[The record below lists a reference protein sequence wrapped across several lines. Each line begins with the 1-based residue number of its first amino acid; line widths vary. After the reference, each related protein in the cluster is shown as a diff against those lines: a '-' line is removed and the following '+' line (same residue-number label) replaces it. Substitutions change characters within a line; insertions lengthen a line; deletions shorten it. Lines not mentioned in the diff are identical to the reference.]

1 VNVVAQF
8 ESFIERVMERMFS
21 RATGTTLQPIEIGKR
36 LTRAMESEQSVG
48 VEGILVPNV
57 YQVYLSPEDY
67 AHYGPARRAHSR
79 DLETHVSRVA
89 RQRRYHLMAR
99 PVVRIDADERLN
111 PGDVRVEP
119 QTADVDTGTRE
130 RLQHTAIL
138 PSMNGPLEAG
148 PITPNLVLDG
158 QPYAILSSPTRVGR
172 QADNDIVLDDRRVS
186 RHHAEMI
193 ERGGRWVVRD
203 RDSTN
208 GTSVNGKVVKE
219 AVLKPGDRISFGGLE
234 VTWEQ

>member
-1 VNVVAQF
+1 
-8 ESFIERVMERMFS
+8 MERMFS
-21 RATGTTLQPIEIGKR
+21 RATGSTLQPIEIGKR

-48 VEGILVPNV
+48 VEGVLVPNV
-57 YQVYLSPEDY
+57 YEVYLSPEDY
-67 AHYGPARRAHSR
+67 EHFGPARRAHAR
-79 DLETHVSRVA
+79 ELETHLARVA
-89 RQRRYHLMAR
+89 RQRRFNMMAR
-99 PVVRIDADERLN
+99 PVVRLGVDERLDL
-111 PGDVRVEP
+111 GDMRIEP
-119 QTADVDTGTRE
+119 QTADVDTGTRD
-130 RLQHTAIL
+130 RVQHTAIL
-138 PSMNGPLEAG
+138 PSMNGPLQTG
-148 PITPNLVLDG
+148 PITPNLVLNG
-158 QPYAILSSPTRVGR
+158 QTYAILSSPTRVGR

-193 ERGGRWVVRD
+193 DRGGRWMLRD

>member
-1 VNVVAQF
+1 
-8 ESFIERVMERMFS
+8 MFS
-21 RATGTTLQPIEIGKR
+21 RATGSTLQPIEIGKR

-48 VEGILVPNV
+48 VEGVLVPNV
-57 YQVYLSPEDY
+57 YEVYLSPEDY
-67 AHYGPARRAHSR
+67 EHFGPARRAHAR
-79 DLETHVSRVA
+79 ELETHLARVA
-89 RQRRYHLMAR
+89 RQRRFNMMAR
-99 PVVRIDADERLN
+99 PVVRLGVDERLDL
-111 PGDVRVEP
+111 GDMRIEP
-119 QTADVDTGTRE
+119 QTADVDTGTRD
-130 RLQHTAIL
+130 RVQHTAIL
-138 PSMNGPLEAG
+138 PSMNGPLQTG
-148 PITPNLVLDG
+148 PITPNLVLNG
-158 QPYAILSSPTRVGR
+158 QTYAILSSPTRVGR

-193 ERGGRWVVRD
+193 DRGGRWMLRD